1 MYVRGDMR
9 PKFRRLFVLAAAV
22 GLAGSAVGQWRHFG
36 ENVASA
42 ETPGAAAP
50 LEAKPA
56 PSLPYVSSR
65 SPMVREIVDAHNVV
79 RARVG
84 TAPLVWSDRLAGVAQ
99 EWANRL
105 MANGQFAHS
114 HNPNYGENLYEIS
127 GAAATPNQVVK
138 AFADEV
144 VDYDYRTN
152 TCRERGVCGHYTQVV
167 WNDTKEVG
175 CAVARGGRREVW
187 VCEYYPP
194 GNWVGRKPY

>member
-1 MYVRGDMR
+1 MR
-9 PKFRRLFVLAAAV
+9 PKFGSLILLAATV
-22 GLAGSAVGQWRHFG
+22 GLAGTAVAQWRHFG
-36 ENVASA
+36 EDVASA
-42 ETPGAAAP
+42 APASTPAA
-50 LEAKPA
+50 
-56 PSLPYVSSR
+56 SLPYVNWRSS
-65 SPMVREIVDAHNVV
+65 SMVREIVDAHNIV
-79 RARVG
+79 RSRVG
-84 TAPLVWSDRLAGVAQ
+84 TAPLIWSDKLAGVAQ

-127 GAAATPNQVVK
+127 GAAATPNQMVK

-144 VDYDYRTN
+144 SDYDYLSN
-152 TCRERGVCGHYTQVV
+152 TCRGRGVCGHYTQVV

>member
-1 MYVRGDMR
+1 MR
-9 PKFRRLFVLAAAV
+9 PKFGRLILLAAAV
-22 GLAGSAVGQWRHFG
+22 GLAGTAMAQWRHFG
-36 ENVASA
+36 EEVASA
-42 ETPGAAAP
+42 EVPGAGASTTTTTRTSMA
-50 LEAKPA
+50 
-56 PSLPYVSSR
+56 
-65 SPMVREIVDAHNVV
+65 REIVNAHNIV
-79 RARVG
+79 RSRVG
-84 TAPLVWSDRLAGVAQ
+84 TAPLTWSDRLAGVAQ

-127 GAAATPNQVVK
+127 GAAATPSLVVK

-144 VDYDYRTN
+144 DDYDYRSN
-152 TCRERGVCGHYTQVV
+152 TCHGRGVCGHYTQVV

>member
-1 MYVRGDMR
+1 MR
-9 PKFRRLFVLAAAV
+9 PKFGSLILLAAAV
-22 GLAGSAVGQWRHFG
+22 GLAGTAMAQWRHFG
-36 ENVASA
+36 EEVATA
-42 ETPGAAAP
+42 ETPAAG
-50 LEAKPA
+50 A
-56 PSLPYVSSR
+56 PSLPYLTPR
-65 SPMVREIVDAHNVV
+65 TTMAREIVDAHNVV
-79 RARVG
+79 RSRVG
-84 TAPLVWSDRLAGVAQ
+84 TAPLAWSDRLAGVAQ

-127 GAAATPNQVVK
+127 GAAATPSLVVK

-144 VDYDYRTN
+144 SDYDYRSN
-152 TCRERGVCGHYTQVV
+152 SCRGVCGHYTQVV

>member
-1 MYVRGDMR
+1 MR
-9 PKFRRLFVLAAAV
+9 PKFGRLILLAAAV
-22 GLAGSAVGQWRHFG
+22 GLAGTAAAQWRHFG
-36 ENVASA
+36 EGVASA
-42 ETPGAAAP
+42 ANSGAGAA
-50 LEAKPA
+50 
-56 PSLPYVSSR
+56 SLPYIPSR
-65 SPMVREIVDAHNVV
+65 TPISREFVDAHNIV
-79 RARVG
+79 RSRVG
-84 TAPLVWSDRLAGVAQ
+84 TAPLTWSDRLAGVAQ

-105 MANGQFAHS
+105 MANGQFVHS

-127 GAAATPNQVVK
+127 GGAATPNLVVK

-144 VDYDYRTN
+144 SDYDYRSN
-152 TCRERGVCGHYTQVV
+152 TCRGVCGHYTQVV

>member
-1 MYVRGDMR
+1 M
-9 PKFRRLFVLAAAV
+9 LLAAAV
-22 GLAGSAVGQWRHFG
+22 GLAGTAMAQWRHFG
-36 ENVASA
+36 DDVASV
-42 ETPGAAAP
+42 ETPATTAP
-50 LEAKPA
+50 AEVRPA
-56 PSLPYVSSR
+56 PSLPYIPTRSS
-65 SPMVREIVDAHNVV
+65 MGREFIDAHNVV
-79 RARVG
+79 RSRVG
-84 TAPLVWSDRLAGVAQ
+84 TAPLMWSDRLAGVAQ

-127 GAAATPNQVVK
+127 GAAATPGMVVK

-144 VDYDYRTN
+144 SDYDYRSN
-152 TCRERGVCGHYTQVV
+152 SCRGVCGHYTQVV